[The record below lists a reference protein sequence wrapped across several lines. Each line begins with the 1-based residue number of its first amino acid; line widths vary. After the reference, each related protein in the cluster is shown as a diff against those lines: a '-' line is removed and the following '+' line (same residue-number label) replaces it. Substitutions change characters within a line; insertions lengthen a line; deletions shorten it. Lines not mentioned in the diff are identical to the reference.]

1 MVQANTMDW
10 VRWCQVVAIVD
21 VLHGENPS
29 PPHIAPSKPQNLMVE
44 GVVGELALKA
54 SWDTPSDN
62 GGRPVESYTIQI
74 REVVE
79 TTTSTDF
86 TALTP
91 LPVINASQV
100 QFTYNIRDSLNFP
113 LTKNTLYEWALLNVT
128 IDIPCCLKWDSNSRP
143 SVSKAPVSC

>member
-1 MVQANTMDW
+1 
-10 VRWCQVVAIVD
+10 
-21 VLHGENPS
+21 
-29 PPHIAPSKPQNLMVE
+29 MVE

-62 GGRPVESYTIQI
+62 GGRPVESYTVQI

-100 QFTYNIRDSLNFP
+100 QYNIRDSLNFP
-113 LTKNTLYEWALLNVT
+113 LTKNTLYE
-128 IDIPCCLKWDSNSRP
+128 
-143 SVSKAPVSC
+143 